1 MSVLPQ
7 RTMIPSV
14 SETTCGTLLQ
24 ELQRIWDE
32 IGESDSERDK
42 MLLQLEQDCLDVYRR
57 RVEQTSKYKAYL
69 HQELAEAE
77 AEAASLISALGERA
91 SFSLSENAK
100 GTLKEQIS
108 AINPVLEDLR
118 RKKGERVK
126 EFIEVQSQI
135 VQVCAEMTGTVQ
147 LENWANSQVD
157 ERDLTVNKLGNL
169 KSHLQELQTEKS
181 LRLQKVSGHVNSIH
195 EMTAVM
201 TIDFLKIINEV
212 HPSLVDSSNS
222 LSKNISNDTLSR
234 LAGVVHSL
242 QEEKKKRLQK
252 LQDLGSTLME
262 LWNLMDTPVDE
273 QKRFDHVTS
282 LISACVNDVPRQGSL
297 ALDLIEETEV
307 EVERLNVLK
316 TSKMKEL
323 ILKKQNE
330 LEETCRGVHLDVDS
344 DSARQILM
352 SLIDSGNVDL
362 SDLLT
367 SMDSRIA
374 KAKEQA
380 LTRKDILDKVEKWTF
395 TCEEESWLDDYE
407 RDQNRYSAG
416 RGAHKNLKRAE
427 KARIL
432 VGKIPSLVEN
442 LTTKVKAWEEEKGI
456 PFMYDKV
463 PLLQNLEE
471 YRVLRQE
478 REEDKRR
485 YRKRLQEQLAA
496 EQEALFGSKP
506 SPMRPPTLRKPLG
519 QNTNSN
525 TMVGTPTGRRMATSS
540 GHHVISAG
548 KERKDNGKIG
558 AAIPV
563 NYVAL
568 SKDDSV
574 SRNASAVVSP

>member
-1 MSVLPQ
+1 
-7 RTMIPSV
+7 MIPSI
-14 SETTCGTLLQ
+14 SETTCGSLLQ

-42 MLLQLEQDCLDVYRR
+42 MLLQLEQMCLDVYRR
-57 RVEQTSKYKAYL
+57 KVEQTSKYKADL

-91 SFSLSENAK
+91 SFSLSENAR
-100 GTLKEQIS
+100 GTLKDQIS
-108 AINPVLEDLR
+108 AIKPVLEDLR

-126 EFIEVQSQI
+126 DFMEVQSQI
-135 VQVCAEMTGTVQ
+135 VRVCAEMGGTVQ
-147 LENWANSQVD
+147 LGNWANYQVD
-157 ERDLTVNKLGNL
+157 ERDLTVKKLGNL
-169 KSHLQELQTEKS
+169 KSQLQELQTEKS
-181 LRLQKVSGHVNSIH
+181 LRLQKINGHVNSIH
-195 EMTAVM
+195 ELTAEM
-201 TIDFLKIINEV
+201 SIDFLKTINEV

-282 LISACVNDVPRQGSL
+282 LISASVSDVPRQESL
-297 ALDLIEETEV
+297 ALGVIEETEV
-307 EVERLNVLK
+307 EVERLNILK

-330 LEETCRGVHLDVDS
+330 LEEICREVHLDVDS

-362 SDLLT
+362 SDLLA
-367 SMDSRIA
+367 SMDNRVA

-380 LTRKDILDKVEKWTF
+380 LTRKEILDKVEKWTF
-395 TCEEESWLDDYE
+395 SCEEESWLDDYE

-432 VGKIPSLVEN
+432 VGKIPSLIEN
-442 LTTKVKAWEEEKGI
+442 LTTRVKAWEEEKGI
-456 PFMYDKV
+456 KFMYGKV

-485 YRKRLQEQLAA
+485 NRKRLQEQLTA

-506 SPMRPPTLRKPLG
+506 SPMRPPILRKPLG
-519 QNTNSN
+519 QSTNSN
-525 TMVGTPTGRRMATSS
+525 TIIGTPTGRRMATPS

-558 AAIPV
+558 AVIPV

-568 SKDDSV
+568 PKDDSV
-574 SRNASAVVSP
+574 SRNASAVVFP